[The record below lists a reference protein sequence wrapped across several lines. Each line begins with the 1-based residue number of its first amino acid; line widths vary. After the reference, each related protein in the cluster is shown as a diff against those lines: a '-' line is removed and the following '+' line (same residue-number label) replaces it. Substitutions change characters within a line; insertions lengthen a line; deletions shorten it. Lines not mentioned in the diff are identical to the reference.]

1 MLKKLNFKK
10 NNIGILLILVLSVVL
25 NFTNLSIEGY
35 ANTFYAA
42 GVKSMFMNLKNFFFA
57 SFDPAGFVTIDKPP
71 LGFWLQTISAKI
83 FGFSGFSIILPQAIA
98 GVLSILIIYCLVKKY
113 FGTLAGLISALC
125 LAVTPITVAA
135 GRNNTIDNLLLITSL
150 LACLLILKASENGKF
165 KFLVLSM
172 ICIGIGFN
180 IKMVEAYMVA
190 PAVYLTYLLSSN
202 IRLKKR
208 IIHLILGTIILM
220 IVSFS
225 WAVIVDSIPSANR
238 PFIGSSTNNTVMEL
252 IIGHNGLQRVGLNTN
267 FNFNKNDRRQIGNG
281 SNNMQQNERADRFNN
296 RINNNAY
303 GTMRNSSNPGIL
315 RLFSNNNM
323 SDQIGWMLPFA
334 IVGILSLI
342 LSQKVKLPFNNGEKL
357 SLVLWITWLLTEFI
371 YFSFVRNITHTYYLT
386 TMAPSIAALC
396 GIGLSNMWNLY
407 KSKGRSSW
415 LLSLALIINAVVEI
429 RILSY
434 NYNINIGYKI
444 VMLITAILS
453 AGAFMVLT
461 INNIFIL
468 RNNENKYLFIGKS
481 AAVVGVIGIL
491 TAPVVWSFTPMFYS
505 MNGSSPSAGLEL
517 VRSNQGRNND
527 SQNYSKL
534 IKFLEGNR
542 KDEKYLVAVPSA
554 TSYGS
559 ELILKTGEPV
569 MAIGGFSG
577 SDKIITVDEFKQL
590 VDKGEVRYAIVNSSG
605 NNRNNNMFMGNN
617 SNSTLMDWIKKNGK
631 VVSKDKWSNS
641 LDDEYNNGYNK
652 FSRGSG
658 SVELY
663 DLKYK

>member
-453 AGAFMVLT
+453 AGAFIVLT